1 LLEDVKS
8 QVPQAICEL
17 TATNVGRNLI
27 LNSEKPPFDN
37 PDLRRAV
44 ALSLDRKAF
53 IDIITQ
59 GKGDIGATML
69 PPPEGLWGMP
79 PEMLATLPGY
89 DPDIAKNRAA
99 ARKLMEK
106 HGYGPDRRL
115 PVKVA
120 TRNIAQYR
128 DPAVILIDQLKE
140 IYINAVLDLVE
151 TANWFPK
158 IYRKDYTLA
167 INGTESG
174 VDDPDQQLYEN
185 FVCGAVRNYTGYC
198 NPEVDKLIDRQSAEA
213 NPAKRKKLVWEI
225 ERRLAEEGARPIIF
239 YPRGGT
245 CSQPYVK
252 GLTTM
257 VNSIYNGYRMEDV
270 WLDK

>member
-1 LLEDVKS
+1 
-8 QVPQAICEL
+8 
-17 TATNVGRNLI
+17 
-27 LNSEKPPFDN
+27 
-37 PDLRRAV
+37 
-44 ALSLDRKAF
+44 
-53 IDIITQ
+53 
-59 GKGDIGATML
+59 
-69 PPPEGLWGMP
+69 
-79 PEMLATLPGY
+79 
-89 DPDIAKNRAA
+89 
-99 ARKLMEK
+99 
-106 HGYGPDRRL
+106 
-115 PVKVA
+115 
-120 TRNIAQYR
+120 
-128 DPAVILIDQLKE
+128 VILIDQLKE
-140 IYINAVLDLVE
+140 IYIDAVLEPVE

-158 IYRKDYTLA
+158 IYRKDYTIA

-174 VDDPDQQLYEN
+174 VDDPDQQFYEN

-213 NPAKRKKLVWEI
+213 DPGKRKQLVWEI
-225 ERRLAEEGARPIIF
+225 ERRLAEDGARPIIF